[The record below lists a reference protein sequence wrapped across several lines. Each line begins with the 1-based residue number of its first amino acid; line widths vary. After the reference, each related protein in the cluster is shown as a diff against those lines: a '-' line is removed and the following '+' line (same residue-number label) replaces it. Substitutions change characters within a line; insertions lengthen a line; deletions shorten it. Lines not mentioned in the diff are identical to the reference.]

1 MAKRAPMA
9 PPDLPGF
16 TYVDLL
22 GSGGFAD
29 VYLYEQALPK
39 RRVAVKVLL
48 TDRMSSDSVE
58 EFTAEANVMAMLS
71 THPAIVTIYQ
81 AGVARDGRPYLVMEY
96 CPRPNL
102 QVRYRRE
109 PFSIAESL
117 RVGVQVAAAVETA
130 HRAGVLH
137 RDIKPANI
145 LVTEYNRPALTDFGI
160 ASTTSAAAES
170 AGLSIP
176 WSPPESFADVPR
188 SDPRSDVYAL
198 GATVYTL
205 LAGRSPFELPGQRN
219 SAAELISR
227 IETMPLPPLGRPDV
241 PASLQR
247 VLDRAMSK
255 SSGDR
260 YESAL
265 AFARALQTVQIELS
279 HSVTPIDILDDQAP
293 EEIEQ
298 DENDGLT
305 RVRGVVSIDPET
317 TPAAGMTRPSAT
329 TTPVAPRFSAP
340 PVTTGYPP
348 ATPPSF
354 EPADAATVLRATPS
368 ATAETMRR
376 DQVPLPV
383 SLDETVMRAPVPL
396 PTALVA
402 DDADVDAASRSSL
415 GTGAA
420 PRRRTGLWIGLGA
433 AALVVVAIIVG
444 VSLPGLLGGTPEPQQ
459 TEGTTKPQDVIAL
472 TVPAVEDVV
481 GEQVDGGVRF
491 TWTNPDPQDG
501 DFYLVQEVS
510 LTDTSAEQ
518 QPVKVAEVTVPA
530 AAAGQTC
537 IDVLLVRKNGTSHD
551 PADPTRGCAP

>member
-1 MAKRAPMA
+1 MNTRRTPMA

-16 TYVDLL
+16 TYVDVL

-29 VYLYEQALPK
+29 VFLYEQALPK

-48 TDRMSSDSVE
+48 TERMSSGSVA

-96 CPRPNL
+96 CPKPNL

-109 PFSIAESL
+109 PFSVAESL

-219 SAAELISR
+219 TAAELIQR
-227 IETMPLPPLGRPDV
+227 IETSPLPPLGRPDA
-241 PASLQR
+241 PASLE
-247 VLDRAMSK
+247 RALERALAR

-260 YESAL
+260 YESAI
-265 AFARALQTVQIELS
+265 AFARALQKVQIELS
-279 HSVTPIDILDDQAP
+279 HSVTPIDILDDGIA
-293 EEIEQ
+293 EDVVE
-298 DENDGLT
+298 DEDEGLT
-305 RVRGVVSIDPET
+305 RVRGVVSIDPQT
-317 TPAAGMTRPSAT
+317 TPAAGRTRPSAET
-329 TTPVAPRFSAP
+329 TRASPVPVTPPVYEPADEHTVLRGSAAP
-340 PVTTGYPP
+340 PAAAETRMRGPVEVPLAGDRTIARAPASVSAEPASP
-348 ATPPSF
+348 ATPPVPGGQS
-354 EPADAATVLRATPS
+354 PKRA
-368 ATAETMRR
+368 
-376 DQVPLPV
+376 
-383 SLDETVMRAPVPL
+383 
-396 PTALVA
+396 
-402 DDADVDAASRSSL
+402 
-415 GTGAA
+415 
-420 PRRRTGLWIGLGA
+420 RTGLWVGVGA
-433 AALVVVAIIVG
+433 GALVLVVAIIVG
-444 VSLPGLLGGTPEPQQ
+444 VSLPGILGGANAVPTPTSSSIPKDPVSAVVPEP
-459 TEGTTKPQDVIAL
+459 EDLAGA
-472 TVPAVEDVV
+472 AVT
-481 GEQVDGGVRF
+481 GGVRF

-501 DFYLVQEVS
+501 DRYLVGVVNRSDE
-510 LTDTSAEQ
+510 EPEFE
-518 QPVKVAEVTVPA
+518 PVTEAEVTVPA
-530 AAAGQTC
+530 DASGTTC
-537 IDVLLVRKNGTSHD
+537 VEVLLVRENGQSSD
-551 PADPTRGCAP
+551 PVRGCAP